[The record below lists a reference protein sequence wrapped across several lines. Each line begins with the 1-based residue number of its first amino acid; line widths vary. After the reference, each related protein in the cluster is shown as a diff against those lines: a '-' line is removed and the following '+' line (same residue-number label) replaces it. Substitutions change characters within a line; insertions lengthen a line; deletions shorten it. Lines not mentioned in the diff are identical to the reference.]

1 MFYSKQQAIDVIFLP
16 FCFSLSTSNPLLFLL
31 CFCLYLIWNLFNLIF
46 NKEIN
51 TFFLQDGEERKLFI
65 CMKIAVILQHLM
77 YLYGIIVISLSIFRK
92 EIYFTPNKKRSIN

>member
-16 FCFSLSTSNPLLFLL
+16 FCFSLRICNPLLFLL

-51 TFFLQDGEERKLFI
+51 TFFSAGWRGEETI
-65 CMKIAVILQHLM
+65 
-77 YLYGIIVISLSIFRK
+77 YLYENSSNFATSDVFIW
-92 EIYFTPNKKRSIN
+92 YYCNKPVKF